1 MTVRSFPRFGSR
13 SLGFTCA
20 LALVLC
26 GRPAAGETSGESPG
40 EALLHRVS
48 ERFLAMTSFEAE
60 FEQSQIWVGME
71 SPQVS
76 SGKLYLARPNR
87 FRLEYSQ
94 PKGHLQ
100 VSDGERVWTYVPA
113 NGEVLLARLGDEA
126 KGGDMLSRLLA
137 ESTPDPLV
145 EIGSVGDTPARI
157 LTLRPDPSLG
167 VVRLRVWTPIDSDAI
182 LQYEIEDGSGNVSA
196 YRILKSRSNPRLD
209 ARLFDFEPPEGIPV
223 VEVGAP

>member
-1 MTVRSFPRFGSR
+1 MTVRSLAGFVSW
-13 SLGFTCA
+13 SLL
-20 LALVLC
+20 LALGLI
-26 GRPAAGETSGESPG
+26 GRPVSGESAG
-40 EALLHRVS
+40 GALLQRVS
-48 ERFLAMTSFEAE
+48 ERFLALTTFEAD

-76 SGKLYLARPNR
+76 TGKLYLARPNR

-94 PKGHLQ
+94 PKGHVQ

-145 EIGSVGDTPARI
+145 ETGSLGDTAARI

-167 VVRLRVWTPIDSDAI
+167 VIRLRVWTPIDADAI
-182 LQYEIEDGSGNVSA
+182 LQYEIEDGSGNVSS
-196 YRILKSRSNPRLD
+196 YRLLKSRSNPRLD
-209 ARLFDFEPPEGIPV
+209 ARLFEFEPPEGIPV